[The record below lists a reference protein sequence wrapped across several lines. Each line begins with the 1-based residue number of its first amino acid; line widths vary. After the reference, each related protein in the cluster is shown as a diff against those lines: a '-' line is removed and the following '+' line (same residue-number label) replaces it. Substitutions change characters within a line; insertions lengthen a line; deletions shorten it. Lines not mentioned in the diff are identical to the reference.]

1 MKKMNKIKLL
11 QKLIWMEG
19 SINSLLFVANDQGLH
34 DALDC
39 IYERL
44 LDIIKELNFEETN
57 VAEAAEF

>member
-1 MKKMNKIKLL
+1 MNRTELL
-11 QKLIWMEG
+11 QKMYWMEG

-44 LDIIKELNFEETN
+44 LDLIREINNDEKHI
-57 VAEAAEF
+57 AKSAEF